1 MCARFKYLAGKQ
13 FLTLFG
19 LLCCVNLTTSIAQ
32 SAKPKA
38 IKPDYKLI
46 GGFDSRNSFIQ
57 QSPVTIYGLSLGFSI
72 DEKEQF
78 ELGFYTLTPQS
89 ARFIMELN
97 SSQNERITDAG
108 LYFAGIGYTRRLL
121 TYKWLELNLPLE
133 AGIGATRLRKT
144 VLRGGQEIELSND
157 HGFIPLQ
164 AGLQIDIGLHRWF
177 GIGGSAGYR
186 TTLINADYETNY
198 NGPYFTYGLS
208 FYLGTIYR
216 DMIRYEKYHGS
227 EHGY

>member
-1 MCARFKYLAGKQ
+1 MWSLSKFVSTKLLITLLTAMGCLPISTLLAQGVK
-13 FLTLFG
+13 TK
-19 LLCCVNLTTSIAQ
+19 NL
-32 SAKPKA
+32 
-38 IKPDYKLI
+38 KPDYKLI
-46 GGFDSRNSFIQ
+46 GGFDTRNSFIQ
-57 QSPVTIYGLSLGFSI
+57 QNPVTIYGLSLGITI

-78 ELGFYTLTPQS
+78 KLGIYTLTPQS

-121 TYKWLELNLPLE
+121 SYKWLELNLPLE